1 MTNKLISQNDWYSIL
16 EASPSDELQDLK
28 QKYQRLALLYHPD
41 KQGPDVTVTE
51 AEEHLRRFIE
61 VDQAWKVLSNQET
74 KRAYDLQLR
83 GAYCL
88 SPAIS
93 QPLKAAGNELNQ
105 SWPVDARVCLDD
117 MTWDEDNE
125 VYTYSCRCGGEFST
139 GREEADGAIVC
150 CDTCSLGIE
159 VNRTNLTGC
168 DIVR

>member
-83 GAYCL
+83 A
-88 SPAIS
+88 S
-93 QPLKAAGNELNQ
+93 ELNQ